1 MNREWMRER
10 LESFKALCEA
20 YDLENR
26 RVRYA
31 EFTDRHRDITDQ
43 MSSQMPT
50 VREILKRLDPALAE
64 QVELPSMSG
73 GTSSSRGAVQ
83 QGLGILRD
91 RDEWAANLAPDA
103 PTLIAD
109 QFHPYVWTAASPLW
123 DTGQYRVAV
132 GQASVSLSAHI
143 AKKAASPLS
152 ERDLVNQV
160 LAPGEPGPNQVRL
173 HFAGDKSSKTWK
185 SRQEGL
191 HLLAQGAFAGI
202 RNVATHT
209 GDEWTEQVALEH
221 LAILS
226 VVARWADE
234 TEVITGSETPR
245 QPQQAGRSRPCLPP
259 AEQPP
264 DRPGHEPAL
273 QILAH
278 PAPAHRLVVAAAL
291 ASAGHWFVPSSR
303 ALASSASALAAVASS
318 AALISLMSCCRMV
331 CRSLSIASTASTASL
346 AQRRAWASGSFLA
359 PQMASQVLRSSTCSR
374 SADSG
379 VS

>member
-26 RVRYA
+26 RVQYA
-31 EFTDRHRDITDQ
+31 DYTDKHRDITDQ

-50 VREILKRLDPALAE
+50 VREILKRLDPTLAE
-64 QVELPSMSG
+64 QVELPSMS

-83 QGLGILRD
+83 QGLGVLRD
-91 RDEWAANLAPDA
+91 RDEWAANLTPDA
-103 PTLIAD
+103 PSLVAD
-109 QFHPYVWTAASPLW
+109 QFHPYVWAAASPLW

-132 GQASVSLSAHI
+132 GQATVSLSAHI

-173 HFAGDKSSKTWK
+173 HFAGDKSSRTWK

-209 GDEWTEQVALEH
+209 GDE
-221 LAILS
+221 
-226 VVARWADE
+226 
-234 TEVITGSETPR
+234 
-245 QPQQAGRSRPCLPP
+245 
-259 AEQPP
+259 
-264 DRPGHEPAL
+264 
-273 QILAH
+273 
-278 PAPAHRLVVAAAL
+278 
-291 ASAGHWFVPSSR
+291 
-303 ALASSASALAAVASS
+303 
-318 AALISLMSCCRMV
+318 
-331 CRSLSIASTASTASL
+331 
-346 AQRRAWASGSFLA
+346 
-359 PQMASQVLRSSTCSR
+359 
-374 SADSG
+374 
-379 VS
+379 